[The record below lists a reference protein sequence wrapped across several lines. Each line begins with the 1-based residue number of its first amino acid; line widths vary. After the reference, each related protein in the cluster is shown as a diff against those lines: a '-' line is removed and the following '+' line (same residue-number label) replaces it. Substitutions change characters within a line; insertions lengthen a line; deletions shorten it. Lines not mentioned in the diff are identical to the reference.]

1 MNDEESIKPTSAW
14 TSEEGNGYP
23 ALADF
28 IAQDADHETYVF
40 RKFKR
45 LAVRNV
51 LHLQGELLQLEA
63 ETEALE
69 REAAAS
75 TDIEVPLSM
84 RCWAIRDENARAPDR
99 DLERK
104 LKESAEAVDVKL
116 KKYCQYLPS
125 TFEESNDAND

>member
-1 MNDEESIKPTSAW
+1 MVDEESLKNTSAW
-14 TSEEGNGYP
+14 TSEEGSGYP

-40 RKFKR
+40 RKFKK
-45 LAVRNV
+45 LAVRNI

-75 TDIEVPLSM
+75 ADIEVPLSM
-84 RCWAIRDENARAPDR
+84 RCWAIRDENARAPGR
-99 DLERK
+99 DLDCRLQEG
-104 LKESAEAVDVKL
+104 AVALDVKL
-116 KKYCQYLPS
+116 KKYCQ
-125 TFEESNDAND
+125 